1 MSGTTQFVFPTLSP
15 NTSYVLYFV
24 ASDMAGNLTVSPMS
38 TSFTTAATGTGT
50 GTGTTGTGTTGTGTT
65 GTGSDTSAPTISTLS
80 VSGVTASG
88 ATLNVTVN
96 ESGTGYFV
104 AVANGSAIPTANQ
117 IALGQ
122 NASGAT
128 AFSFGSMASVSG
140 ANQIPLT
147 GLSPNTTYIVYFTVR
162 DNAGNLQTVGNAVS
176 VTTASQ

>member
-38 TSFTTAATGTGT
+38 TSFTTAATGTG
-50 GTGTTGTGTTGTGTT
+50 TGTGTTGTGTT

-140 ANQIPLT
+140 SNQIPLT